1 MKKILLALLILTGC
15 AKDYSEI
22 DNDLI
27 IADLQ
32 IEGNLG
38 LKFYNNNTI
47 TDTDLFNI
55 KSPINTIYTLEVKD
69 IFDNIVTKSTL
80 EAKAGDNVYAFYT
93 NAFKNGHY
101 TISVYHDG
109 ELIAETKQTIL

>member
-15 AKDYSEI
+15 AKDYSEV

-27 IADLQ
+27 ITDLQ
-32 IEGNLG
+32 VEGNLG
-38 LKFYNNNTI
+38 LKFYNSTI

-55 KSPINTIYTLEVKD
+55 KSPINTTYTLEVKD

-80 EAKAGDNVYAFYT
+80 EAKAGNNVYAFYT

-101 TISVYHDG
+101 TISVYHNG